1 MIKKMICAAAV
12 LTAVALPQSS
22 PAESVCADAGASNP
36 LRGIVTVPMPDGVTV
51 PAVCVWVP

>member
-1 MIKKMICAAAV
+1 MICAVAV
-12 LTAVALPQSS
+12 LTAIVLPQSS

-36 LRGIVTVPMPDGVTV
+36 LRGIVAVPMPEGVTV